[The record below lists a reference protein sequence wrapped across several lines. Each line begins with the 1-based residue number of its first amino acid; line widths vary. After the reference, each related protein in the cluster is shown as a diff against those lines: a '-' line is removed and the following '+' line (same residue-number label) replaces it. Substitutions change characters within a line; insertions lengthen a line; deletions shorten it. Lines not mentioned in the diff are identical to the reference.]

1 MNLLN
6 ILLISAAAVVISA
19 DDNYI
24 GLEAPRAHQLDD
36 SYTFEQYLSHFNKS
50 YNDLDEYARR
60 KELFNKNMQ
69 TILNHNKDRMNDQGD
84 ILDNGYVM
92 GVNQFTDMDHRFEL
106 PMGYNKLQHPAW
118 SSQFV
123 SSVSKTERLLGG
135 IDTQSYSV
143 SVCVLQL
150 FRYIEIAHN
159 FCWACFS
166 TIRLL
171 SCIVHT

>member
-1 MNLLN
+1 MILLN

-24 GLEAPRAHQLDD
+24 GLEAPRAHQLDEF
-36 SYTFEQYLSHFNKS
+36 YTFEQYLSHFNKS

-92 GVNQFTDMDHRFEL
+92 GVNQFTDFDHRNEL

-143 SVCVLQL
+143 SCVYCNYLDMEM
-150 FRYIEIAHN
+150 Y
-159 FCWACFS
+159 
-166 TIRLL
+166 T
-171 SCIVHT
+171 

>member
-1 MNLLN
+1 MNLL
-6 ILLISAAAVVISA
+6 ILLLSAAAVVTSA

-50 YNDLDEYARR
+50 YNDPDEYTRR

-92 GVNQFTDMDHRFEL
+92 GINQFTDFDHRFEL

-118 SSQFV
+118 SSQLV

-143 SVCVLQL
+143 SSCVLQL
-150 FRYIEIAHN
+150 IKTLDN
-159 FCWACFS
+159 FVRN
-166 TIRLL
+166 I
-171 SCIVHT
+171 